1 MRQPE
6 KEDRDGDKQKM
17 KEKVEMGRKQRKRW
31 RQMENKKNDGP
42 TSRNFGSIL
51 QMVIC
56 LRSEPR

>member
-6 KEDRDGDKQKM
+6 NEDRDGDKQKM
-17 KEKVEMGRKQRKRW
+17 KEKVVMGRKQRKRW

-51 QMVIC
+51 
-56 LRSEPR
+56 